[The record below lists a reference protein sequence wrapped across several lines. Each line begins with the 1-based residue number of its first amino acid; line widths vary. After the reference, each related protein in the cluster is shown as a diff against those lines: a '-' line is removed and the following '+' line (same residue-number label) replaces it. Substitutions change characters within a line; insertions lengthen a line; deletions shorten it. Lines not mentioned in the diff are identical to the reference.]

1 LSFPVVSSKS
11 VFIDGDQNRLELV
24 TVAREASHE
33 VPVLRRAE
41 GPALALSLDEK
52 PNGHRLDAAGR
63 KSPSDLL
70 PEKRRELEADH
81 QAVQDSTG
89 LLRVDE
95 PHVQRAGVL
104 HRLEDGPS
112 RDLVEADAAEP
123 PFVLVVAELLGD
135 VKRDRLSLAV
145 GISSEE
151 NVG

>member
-1 LSFPVVSSKS
+1 
-11 VFIDGDQNRLELV
+11 V

-41 GPALALSLDEK
+41 GSALALSLDEK

-63 KSPSDLL
+63 KSASDLL
-70 PEKRRELEADH
+70 PEKRRELEAD

-123 PFVLVVAELLGD
+123 LFVLVVAELLGD
-135 VKRDRLSLAV
+135 VKGDRLSLAV